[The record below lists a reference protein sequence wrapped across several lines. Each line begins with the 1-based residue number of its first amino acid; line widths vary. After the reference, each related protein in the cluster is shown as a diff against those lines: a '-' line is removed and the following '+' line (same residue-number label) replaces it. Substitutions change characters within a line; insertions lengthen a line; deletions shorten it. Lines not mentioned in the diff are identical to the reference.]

1 MARAKSRTSR
11 VRDQRKPRCVVIA
24 GPNGAGKTTFARTY
38 LTQDTAIVH
47 FINADLIASG
57 LSPLRPQLAAV
68 AAGRLVL
75 AEIERLASSAADF
88 AFESTLS
95 GSTYLRRFEALK
107 GRGYRL
113 EIVYL
118 QLASSDLAFDR
129 VAALSP
135 EAQVLD
141 AERRRRIL
149 DAVNALR
156 PDDRLVIG
164 ARYFLDPSGHGM
176 EVLTVPYG
184 GWPD

>member
-11 VRDQRKPRCVVIA
+11 VRDQRTRRCVVIA

-113 EIVYL
+113 ESVYL
-118 QLASSDLAFDR
+118 QLASSDLALDR
-129 VAALSP
+129 VAARHKQGGHSVPAADVIRRFTRSWDNFQKLYKPMADTWAVYDNSADSP
-135 EAQVLD
+135 
-141 AERRRRIL
+141 
-149 DAVNALR
+149 
-156 PDDRLVIG
+156 RLIEKG
-164 ARYFLDPSGHGM
+164 P
-176 EVLTVPYG
+176 
-184 GWPD
+184 